1 MQAISLQYAMMEI
14 LRTYAY
20 IAHRA
25 SSEQPPR
32 YQTSTSQSKYQL
44 YEAVMRSREAFVATS
59 AVAVALFLP
68 NSHSFRPLVRPRD
81 RDYFLCSKM
90 SSKDEVA
97 PLIRLPEPSSAG
109 GQPPP
114 TKICNELVAAFQK
127 SGFLRISS
135 PFLPISLQKQAIGA
149 ATAYLVSD
157 AADGGA
163 APEVVTHPSDPK
175 SYCMLTSKEDAASV
189 SPMLAEYIEA
199 LEKTKM
205 LVLHCLAVG
214 LSLPDPNYFSK
225 LHSENNSSLR
235 LLRYPATA
243 KDTGNRCKEHS
254 DYGSITLL
262 LTDGVS
268 GLEAYHEGKWIPV
281 PHEEGCLVVNAG
293 SLLESWTNGKIPATL
308 HRVAGPTSEKSC
320 SSKQDLLNAVGR
332 DRTSLA
338 FFADPNTGVKALLQ
352 DEGSNNDDER
362 DTVAH
367 MSVADYILWRSGGA
381 DGDTK
386 RSGLAFTTEE
396 EGRVQ
401 GGGSVSK
408 KARYM

>member
-1 MQAISLQYAMMEI
+1 ML
-14 LRTYAY
+14 
-20 IAHRA
+20 
-25 SSEQPPR
+25 
-32 YQTSTSQSKYQL
+32 
-44 YEAVMRSREAFVATS
+44 
-59 AVAVALFLP
+59 
-68 NSHSFRPLVRPRD
+68 
-81 RDYFLCSKM
+81 
-90 SSKDEVA
+90 SKDEVA
-97 PLIRLPEPSSAG
+97 PLIRLPEPSAG

-135 PFLPISLQKQAIGA
+135 PFLPISLQKRAIEV
-149 ATAYLVSD
+149 ATAHLVSD
-157 AADGGA
+157 AAADDGA
-163 APEVVTHPSDPK
+163 APGTEVVTHPSDPK

-189 SPMLAEYIEA
+189 SPILAEYIEA

-214 LSLPDPNYFSK
+214 LSLPDPHYFCK
-225 LHSENNSSLR
+225 LHSENHSSLR
-235 LLRYPATA
+235 LLRYPATS

-308 HRVAGPTSEKSC
+308 HRVAGPTSENSC
-320 SSKQDLLNAVGR
+320 SPKQDLLDAVGR

-338 FFADPNTGVKALLQ
+338 FFADPNTGVKAILRE
-352 DEGSNNDDER
+352 DEKSDDDGDK
-362 DTVAH
+362 DTVAQ
-367 MSVADYILWRSGGA
+367 MRN
-381 DGDTK
+381 
-386 RSGLAFTTEE
+386 
-396 EGRVQ
+396 Q
-401 GGGSVSK
+401 
-408 KARYM
+408 

>member
-1 MQAISLQYAMMEI
+1 MPHATECDAPVHAMKAPAVAI
-14 LRTYAY
+14 
-20 IAHRA
+20 IAVIVLFIPITH
-25 SSEQPPR
+25 SFHLPKIS
-32 YQTSTSQSKYQL
+32 STSASKVMGQAMAMAAA
-44 YEAVMRSREAFVATS
+44 EAEA
-59 AVAVALFLP
+59 
-68 NSHSFRPLVRPRD
+68 
-81 RDYFLCSKM
+81 M
-90 SSKDEVA
+90 A
-97 PLIRLPEPSSAG
+97 PLIRIPEASAP

-114 TKICNELVAAFQK
+114 LDICKELVSAFQN
-127 SGFLRISS
+127 SGFLRVTS
-135 PFLPISLQKQAIGA
+135 PCLPISLQRQAIEA
-149 ATAYLVSD
+149 ATAHLVSEPD
-157 AADGGA
+157 GA
-163 APEVVTHPSDPK
+163 APPGTEVFTHPSDPK
-175 SYCMLTSKEDAASV
+175 SYCMLTSKEDAESV
-189 SPMLAEYIEA
+189 SPILSEYIEA

-205 LVLHCLAVG
+205 LVLRCLAVG
-214 LSLPDPNYFSK
+214 LSLPDPQYFCK

-268 GLEAYHEGKWIPV
+268 GLEAYHEGRWIPV
-281 PHEEGCLVVNAG
+281 PHEDGCLVVNAG

-320 SSKQDLLNAVGR
+320 SAKQDLLDAVGR

-352 DEGSNNDDER
+352 EGGNGSDNDGESDE
-362 DTVAH
+362 VAQ
-367 MSVADYILWRSGGA
+367 MSVAEYIRWRSGGT

-396 EGRVQ
+396 ERRLQ
-401 GGGSVSK
+401 GGSV
-408 KARYM
+408 RRRE